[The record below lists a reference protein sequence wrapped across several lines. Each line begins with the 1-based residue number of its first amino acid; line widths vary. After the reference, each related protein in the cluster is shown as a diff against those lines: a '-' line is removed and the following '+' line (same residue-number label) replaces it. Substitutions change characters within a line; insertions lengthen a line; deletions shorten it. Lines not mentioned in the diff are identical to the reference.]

1 MVSPLTK
8 TAPLKLTLTWKSH
21 PILTLRQRKKKLK
34 VAGMNLRMS
43 ATAGNLMGHLI
54 GQKTDYCLQ
63 VLQEGALLQSPLP
76 QDHALPHQKLC
87 LQGSAHH
94 PHPPPVVKSGNHPS
108 FACLL
113 IFMIEGSESQGP
125 WMEGLSHLRNLPAPS
140 VLER

>member
-8 TAPLKLTLTWKSH
+8 TPPLKLTLTWKSH
-21 PILTLRQRKKKLK
+21 PILTLRQRKKKPK

-54 GQKTDYCLQ
+54 GQKTDYRLQ

-76 QDHALPHQKLC
+76 HDHALPPQKLC

-94 PHPPPVVKSGNHPS
+94 PHPPPVAKSGNHPS
-108 FACLL
+108 LVCLM
-113 IFMIEGSESQGP
+113 IFMIEGNESQGP
-125 WMEGLSHLRNLPAPS
+125 WTGGLSHLRNLPALS